1 MVTRRTAIGAGL
13 AFGSVAW
20 AAGFGVYGATVQ
32 GRSEARSVDVLLID
46 DSLEMSGQMA
56 AFIQAGRRALPVV
69 GFQLD
74 AAGHAGLMRVLN
86 KSQAIA
92 GISSGATLF
101 CLERIAWDHGFR
113 LTGRSEGYASDPGDD
128 AFRQDVVVFISG
140 TEPAAASASPLARA
154 YRPSRAD
161 GMLHAWIMQKSGP
174 QLRQHRR
181 EA

>member
-1 MVTRRTAIGAGL
+1 MITRRIALGAGL
-13 AFGSVAW
+13 AFTAVAGTAGVSVSGWDAPRN
-20 AAGFGVYGATVQ
+20 AGVIDA
-32 GRSEARSVDVLLID
+32 LLID
-46 DSLEMSGQMA
+46 ESMA
-56 AFIQAGRRALPVV
+56 MPRFLAALIGASPRAVPIV
-69 GFQLD
+69 GITLD
-74 AAGHAGLMRVLN
+74 AAAHARLARVLD
-86 KSQAIA
+86 SSHAIA